1 MKTGSTFEFPGF
13 PLQHLFTATAI
24 PLNKPDLD
32 LILPRSPAMH
42 ASSRFHLR
50 NFFQPAT
57 SLAAVAL
64 VVISVVLS
72 CSQPASALPAFARK
86 YGLRCSACHESWP
99 MLNYFGQKFKDN
111 GYQLMNDRDAPIWQN
126 PGYWPVTFR
135 ITPIWHRVSVGKVAV
150 DTYSTIGG
158 VPTVTGTAIQRVESS
173 GFDLSGLDFH
183 TAGTLE
189 KNISFYLLP
198 SSDPTGAFHFE
209 QVFVRLDNIAHSSW
223 LNIKLGRFELDNL
236 LSEKRIL
243 TLTGNGGI
251 YQTYHFIPVGDGNI
265 FGQIGDNQLGLEYL
279 GHSADDRTRIGASL
293 VSSNDG
299 NVNLTLGANSYTG
312 FFTGSQAFDLGRMG
326 VQRVGFYAMVGQAAT
341 YYPTAGGVP
350 IAGSGI
356 GNKSFSRE
364 GFVGQ
369 FYFGP
374 HVDLTVVTQHGSD
387 NAWFGQG
394 YGNAVGTDG
403 NGGTTATCSSPTPGC
418 PLNNVPGT
426 ALPTGSQAPSWNGAT
441 FEGHYVYS
449 PQLIFI
455 GRYELERMSQQ
466 ADGSAYTTVGP
477 NGILGPTP
485 STFGNISTYTI
496 GFRYNPFMTS
506 RAGLAWHNEYN
517 WLHQD
522 GTGPLNPTTGAL
534 TNINTSELLMGLD
547 FDF

>member
-1 MKTGSTFEFPGF
+1 MPV
-13 PLQHLFTATAI
+13 
-24 PLNKPDLD
+24 
-32 LILPRSPAMH
+32 
-42 ASSRFHLR
+42 SSRFHLR
-50 NFFQPAT
+50 NILQHAT
-57 SLAAVAL
+57 CFAAVAL
-64 VVISVVLS
+64 VLASVVLT

-135 ITPIWHRVSVGKVAV
+135 ITPIWHRVSTGKVEV
-150 DTYSTIGG
+150 DTYADGNPTGST
-158 VPTVTGTAIQRVESS
+158 VQRVTSS

-183 TAGTLE
+183 TGGTLE

-198 SSDPTGAFHFE
+198 SSDSTGAFHFE
-209 QVFVRLDNIAHSSW
+209 QVFVRLDNIFHSSW
-223 LNIKLGRFELDNL
+223 LNVKLGRFELDNL

-265 FGQIGDNQLGLEYL
+265 FGQIGDNQLGLEYM
-279 GHSADDRTRIGASL
+279 GHSVNDRTRISAAL
-293 VSSNDG
+293 VSSSDG
-299 NVNLTLGANSYTG
+299 NVNLSTGANSYTG
-312 FFTGSQAFDLGRMG
+312 FFAGSQAFDTGRLG
-326 VQRVGFYAMVGQAAT
+326 VQRIGFYAMVGQAAT
-341 YYPTAGGVP
+341 YYLTQGGVP
-350 IAGSGI
+350 LGGSGVA
-356 GNKSFSRE
+356 NKGFSRE

-374 HVDLTVVTQHGSD
+374 HIDLQIVTQHGSD
-387 NAWFGQG
+387 NPWFGQG
-394 YGNAVGTDG
+394 YGNAIATDG
-403 NGGTTATCSSPTPGC
+403 DGGTTATCSSPTPGC
-418 PLNNVPGT
+418 PFNNVPGT
-426 ALPTGSQAPSWNGAT
+426 VLPVGAQTPTWNGAT

-455 GRYELERMSQQ
+455 GRYEFEKMSQQ
-466 ADGSAYTTVGP
+466 ANGAACTACTGGAGAGPSAS
-477 NGILGPTP
+477 NL
-485 STFGNISTYTI
+485 GNISTYTI

-522 GTGPLNPTTGAL
+522 GTGPVIGLPSA
-534 TNINTSELLMGLD
+534 NINTSEVLMGLD